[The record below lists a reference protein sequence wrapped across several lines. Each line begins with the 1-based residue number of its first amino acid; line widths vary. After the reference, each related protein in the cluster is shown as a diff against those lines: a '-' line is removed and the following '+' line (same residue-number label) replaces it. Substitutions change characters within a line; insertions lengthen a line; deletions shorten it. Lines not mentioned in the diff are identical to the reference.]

1 MMEGKKMKKAIL
13 PILAI
18 ILGLSSCDFLDR
30 TPKDRVV
37 GENYF
42 RNENDMILFSNG
54 FYQGL
59 FTNKSHERQSD
70 IFFSKGTLSDEMYGG
85 ESRKVPN
92 DASSGGWTWGQ
103 LRKINTMLGNIHKCP
118 DEDVVAE
125 YTALAKFFRARFYFE
140 KVKRFGDVPW
150 YDKELG
156 STDPELY
163 NPRDS
168 REFVMSKMI
177 EDIDEA
183 IAGLPEGISTY
194 RVNKWAALMLKAQ
207 FCLYEGTF
215 RKYHNEED
223 DPFRYVQQEGD
234 RTAEDYLQLAAEAAH
249 EILTQ
254 SPYSLAP
261 DYGKMFRDVN
271 ADPNEYILSWNMDQ
285 TLSVTHN
292 ATLNATANNGTYGF
306 SKKFIDSFLM
316 KDGSRFTDQPG
327 WETKGFVDEVKD
339 RDPRLGAII
348 RLPEHVRTN
357 AKGTMVGPNVSTTS
371 TGFHYDKFVMEGQYN
386 EAERSDGSFNDL
398 PIYRFAEA
406 HLIYAEAKAELGT
419 ITQDDLDLSINKL
432 RARAGITKALKMDV
446 QADPYLMD
454 GTYGY
459 PNLTRRNPDNL
470 ALILEIR
477 RERTIELCLEGSSNY
492 CSGRW
497 DDIVRW
503 KEGLCYLQPLHGI
516 YIEGPGGYDLNND
529 GSVDHYFYD
538 SADDPNKGNTSIISM
553 KIITDGKYD
562 GGGVLLSE
570 GTKGYIDMTKGVS
583 RSFDEKR
590 DYLFP
595 IPVEDMQFNKNLT
608 QTPGWK

>member
-1 MMEGKKMKKAIL
+1 MKKTIL
-13 PILAI
+13 LGLAI

-30 TPKDRVV
+30 MPKDRMVD
-37 GENYF
+37 ENYF

-54 FYQGL
+54 FYQNL

-70 IFFSKGTLSDEMYGG
+70 IFFSKGTLSDELYGG
-85 ESRKVPN
+85 ASRKVL
-92 DASSGGWTWGQ
+92 DDKGSGGWSWGQ
-103 LRKINTMLGNIHKCP
+103 LRKINTMLGNMDKCD
-118 DEDVVAE
+118 DEEVVRQ

-140 KVKRFGDVPW
+140 KVKRFGNVPW

-168 REFVMSKMI
+168 REFVMSRMI

-183 IAGLPEGISTY
+183 IAGLPAGISTY

-215 RKYHNEED
+215 RKYHDSED
-223 DPFRYVQQEGD
+223 DPIRYVQQEGD
-234 RTAEDYLQLAAEAAH
+234 RTADDYLQLAADAAYD
-249 EILTQ
+249 LLKN

-261 DYGKMFRDVN
+261 DYGKLFRDVN

-292 ATLNATANNGTYGF
+292 ATINATANNATYGF

-316 KDGSRFTDQPG
+316 KDGSRFTDQDG
-327 WETKGFVDEVKD
+327 WETKGFVEEVKD

-357 AKGTMVGPNVSTTS
+357 AKETQVGPIIPRTS

-419 ITQDDLDLSINKL
+419 ITQDDLDMSINKL
-432 RARAGITKALKMDV
+432 RTRAGITKPLTLNV
-446 QADPYLMD
+446 TADPYLMSD
-454 GTYGY
+454 TYGY
-459 PNLTRRNPDNL
+459 PNLAKRNPDNI
-470 ALILEIR
+470 ALLLEIR

-492 CSGRW
+492 CAGRW

-503 KEGLCYLQPLHGI
+503 KEGKCYLQPLHGI
-516 YIEGPGGYDLNND
+516 YIEGPGGYDFNND
-529 GSVDHYFYD
+529 GKVDHYFYSGD
-538 SADDPNKGNTSIISM
+538 KPSLSDNSVILMQIVEPGN
-553 KIITDGKYD
+553 YD
-562 GGGVLLSE
+562 GGGIVLSD

-583 RSFDEKR
+583 RFFDEGR

-595 IPVEDMQFNKNLT
+595 ISTEDLLANKYLG
-608 QTPGWK
+608 QTPGWE